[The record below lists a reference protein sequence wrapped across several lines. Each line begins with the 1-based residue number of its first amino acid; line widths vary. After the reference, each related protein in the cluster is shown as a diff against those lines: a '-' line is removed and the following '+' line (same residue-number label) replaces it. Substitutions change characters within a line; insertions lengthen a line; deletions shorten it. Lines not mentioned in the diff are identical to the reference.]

1 MKIIAYIFLLSVS
14 ALCFG
19 QKELNDDRKIL
30 KRPDVSAAMS
40 EGVYKRLAAIHE
52 QMGEDQLDDALG
64 GLVRLEK
71 KNLSK
76 YEKALVQQM
85 FGFVYAQQ
93 NNEAEAIKHFE
104 QSLALESLPAKAQQ
118 GMLYSLAGLNAAE
131 ENYQNS
137 IDTLRE
143 WFRYEADPIPDAYML
158 IGSSFSEM
166 EQYGDALPYVLKAI
180 EKAEKPRENWYML
193 ALAIHFQQDNFADA
207 AEVLV
212 RMLQYWPDNAR
223 YWEMLAGCY
232 LELEDDKSALDTMM
246 VSYSNGMLT
255 KPTRIK
261 AAAQLNMMRDTPYT
275 AGVIVDEALTEG
287 YLEEDEANLKMLLQ
301 AWLASREYDRAVD
314 VINRLGKF
322 AEDGEYFLQ
331 AAQIFSE
338 TGEWDKVIEN
348 TTKALDGGLKNPV
361 DALMLEGSAYSELG
375 RLEDASRVFGVV
387 RTTGDKDDRRNADSW
402 IAFIAEKRAVHN
414 ARISSN

>member
-1 MKIIAYIFLLSVS
+1 
-14 ALCFG
+14 
-19 QKELNDDRKIL
+19 
-30 KRPDVSAAMS
+30 
-40 EGVYKRLAAIHE
+40 
-52 QMGEDQLDDALG
+52 
-64 GLVRLEK
+64 
-71 KNLSK
+71 
-76 YEKALVQQM
+76 
-85 FGFVYAQQ
+85 
-93 NNEAEAIKHFE
+93 
-104 QSLALESLPAKAQQ
+104 
-118 GMLYSLAGLNAAE
+118 
-131 ENYQNS
+131 
-137 IDTLRE
+137 
-143 WFRYEADPIPDAYML
+143 
-158 IGSSFSEM
+158 
-166 EQYGDALPYVLKAI
+166 
-180 EKAEKPRENWYML
+180 
-193 ALAIHFQQDNFADA
+193 
-207 AEVLV
+207 
-212 RMLQYWPDNAR
+212 MLQYWPDNAR

-338 TGEWDKVIEN
+338 TGEWDKVVEN

-375 RLEDASRVFGVV
+375 QFDDASRVFGVV

>member
-1 MKIIAYIFLLSVS
+1 MKIVAYIILLSVS

-19 QKELNDDRKIL
+19 QEELNDDRKIL
-30 KRPDVSAAMS
+30 KRRDVSAAMS
-40 EGVYKRLAAIHE
+40 EAVYKRLAAVHE
-52 QMGEDQLDDALG
+52 QMGEDQLDDALS

-71 KNLSK
+71 QSLSK
-76 YEKALVQQM
+76 YEKALVQQT
-85 FGFVYAQQ
+85 FGFMYAQQ
-93 NNEAEAIKHFE
+93 NNEAEAIKRFE

-131 ENYQNS
+131 ENYQES

-166 EQYGDALPYVLKAI
+166 EKYGDALPYALKAI
-180 EKAEKPRENWYML
+180 EKSEKPRENWYML
-193 ALAIHFQQDNFADA
+193 ALAIYFQQDNFADA

-212 RMLQYWPDNAR
+212 TMLQYWPENGR

-232 LELEDDKSALDTMM
+232 LEIEDDKSALDTMM

-287 YLEEDEANLKMLLQ
+287 YLEEDEANLNMLLQ

-338 TGEWDKVIEN
+338 TGEWDKVVEN